1 MEGPSF
7 QLLKAMQKHD
17 RPKIPFP
24 LEAQS
29 TIPIGEDTSCGIET
43 DKDNALLLNE
53 YIKLHYRFQ
62 QKLNLIAARVLKM
75 PVKSR
80 ATWYLNMLT
89 QFRRLLQNQHFHR
102 AVT

>member
-7 QLLKAMQKHD
+7 QLQKAIQKHD
-17 RPKIPFP
+17 RPEIPFL
-24 LEAQS
+24 LETKS
-29 TIPIGEDTSCGIET
+29 TIPIGKDTSCGIET

-75 PVKSR
+75 PVKSS
-80 ATWYLNMLT
+80 TMWYLNMLT
-89 QFRRLLQNQHFHR
+89 QFRRLLGNQHFQR
-102 AVT
+102 AVM